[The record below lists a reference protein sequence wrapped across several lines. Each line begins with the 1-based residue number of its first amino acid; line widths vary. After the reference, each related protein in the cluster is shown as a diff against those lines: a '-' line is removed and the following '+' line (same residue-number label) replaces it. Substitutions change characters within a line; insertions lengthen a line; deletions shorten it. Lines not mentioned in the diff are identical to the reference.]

1 MVLGTAR
8 RGGLLVVAGRRTA
21 LLAAARPANV
31 VAVLPRQLSSNNMP
45 PKAPSAA
52 SRERAEFREARLPE
66 DNIEFK
72 DTGFL
77 TTVDRL
83 SNIMF
88 MAEIFRAL
96 WLSAEVCTLCSQS
109 FRSSFVRV
117 IDRRNET
124 RQPDPCVYVREMRRG
139 SVCHRSK
146 LGPKYTTCGSS
157 LWPSPRAENAPAGVL
172 SVAARRAHVARK
184 HALEHPPSF
193 RAPRLERECS
203 SHCIHSD
210 LLTPG
215 TPTLQPYLVLIV
227 LNAAVCS
234 TATV

>member
-31 VAVLPRQLSSNNMP
+31 LAVLPRQLSSNNMP

-96 WLSAEVCTLCSQS
+96 WLSAEVRAFCSPS
-109 FRSSFVRV
+109 FRSAFVRLMEGMKQG
-117 IDRRNET
+117 REPNML
-124 RQPDPCVYVREMRRG
+124 VYL
-139 SVCHRSK
+139 VCTYH
-146 LGPKYTTCGSS
+146 T
-157 LWPSPRAENAPAGVL
+157 
-172 SVAARRAHVARK
+172 SVATSFGAPSLEAR
-184 HALEHPPSF
+184 
-193 RAPRLERECS
+193 
-203 SHCIHSD
+203 
-210 LLTPG
+210 T
-215 TPTLQPYLVLIV
+215 
-227 LNAAVCS
+227 
-234 TATV
+234 

>member
-31 VAVLPRQLSSNNMP
+31 LAVLPRQLSSNNMP

-96 WLSAEVCTLCSQS
+96 WLSAEVRAFCSRSFCSQS
-109 FRSSFVRV
+109 FCSAFVRLMEGMKQG
-117 IDRRNET
+117 REPNLL
-124 RQPDPCVYVREMRRG
+124 VYVRVLRRG
-139 SVCHRSK
+139 SVCHRLK
-146 LGPKYTTCGSS
+146 EVHDVRAIALAN
-157 LWPSPRAENAPAGVL
+157 PSCR
-172 SVAARRAHVARK
+172 
-184 HALEHPPSF
+184 
-193 RAPRLERECS
+193 
-203 SHCIHSD
+203 
-210 LLTPG
+210 
-215 TPTLQPYLVLIV
+215 
-227 LNAAVCS
+227 
-234 TATV
+234 

>member
-31 VAVLPRQLSSNNMP
+31 LAVLPRQLSSNNMP

-96 WLSAEVCTLCSQS
+96 WLSAEVRAFCSQS
-109 FRSSFVRV
+109 FCSAFVRLM
-117 IDRRNET
+117 EGMKEGT
-124 RQPDPCVYVREMRRG
+124 QPVGVCTAELLYVVRVLRRG
-139 SVCHRSK
+139 SMCHRLK
-146 LGPKYTTCGSS
+146 
-157 LWPSPRAENAPAGVL
+157 
-172 SVAARRAHVARK
+172 
-184 HALEHPPSF
+184 
-193 RAPRLERECS
+193 LEREC
-203 SHCIHSD
+203 
-210 LLTPG
+210 T
-215 TPTLQPYLVLIV
+215 T
-227 LNAAVCS
+227 
-234 TATV
+234 